1 MVGFLFLIQDVL
13 MKQIKVEDSIGMVLA
28 HDHTQIIK
36 DQFKGVRF
44 PKGHIIREED
54 VQVLLEMGK
63 ETVFVLEIEPGMLH
77 EDDAAAILKDICMGL
92 NLRAGSP
99 HEGKIELF
107 AECDGLLEIDTEKLF
122 RLNLAELIVISSRQN
137 NIPVKVGDKVA
148 AMRVVPLV
156 IEETRLSELQRTID
170 PPVFTILPYQQLSA
184 AIFVTGSEIL
194 QNRIKDTFS
203 PVVLERLSRFPV
215 ETKIVRMVGDD
226 LETIKDAI
234 LEAHQAGIDLIFC
247 TGGMSVD
254 PDDHTPGAISA
265 SGAQVVTYGTPV
277 FPGAMFMYANFEDG
291 GVVMGLPG
299 GVMYADR
306 SILDLVL
313 PRVVAGQ
320 RLTKSDF
327 ANMAI
332 GGLLS

>member
-1 MVGFLFLIQDVL
+1 
-13 MKQIKVEDSIGMVLA
+13 MKQIKVEDAIGMVLA

-36 DQFKGVRF
+36 DKFKGVRF
-44 PKGHIIREED
+44 PKGHIISEED
-54 VQVLLEMGK
+54 IPVLLEMGK
-63 ETVFVLEIEPGMLH
+63 ETIHVLEIETGMLH
-77 EDDAAAILKDICMGL
+77 EDDAAAILRDICIGP
-92 NLRAGSP
+92 NLSANTP
-99 HEGKIELF
+99 HEGKIDLF
-107 AECDGLLEIDTEKLF
+107 AECDGLLNVDPGKLY
-122 RLNLAELIVISSRQN
+122 RLNSAEKIVVSSKHN
-137 NIPVKVGDKVA
+137 NIPIKSGEKVA
-148 AMRVVPLV
+148 SMRVVPLL
-156 IEETRLSELQRTID
+156 IEENRLVELQNSIN
-170 PPVFTILPYQQLSA
+170 PPVFTILPYQELTA

-194 QNRIKDTFS
+194 HNRIKDTFS
-203 PVVLERLSRFPV
+203 PVVLEKLAQFPV

-226 LETIKDAI
+226 LETIKNAI

-265 SGAQVVTYGTPV
+265 SGAKVVTYGTPV
-277 FPGAMFMYANFEDG
+277 LPGAMFMLATFDEG

-299 GVMYADR
+299 GVMYADK

-313 PRVVAGQ
+313 PRVIAGQ
-320 RLTKSDF
+320 KLTKSDF